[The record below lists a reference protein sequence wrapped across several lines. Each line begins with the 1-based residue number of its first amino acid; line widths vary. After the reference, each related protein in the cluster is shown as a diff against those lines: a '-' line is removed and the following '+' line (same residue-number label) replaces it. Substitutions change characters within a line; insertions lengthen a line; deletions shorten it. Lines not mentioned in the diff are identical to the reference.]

1 MIGALIGAGVSVAGS
16 LIGGAKA
23 DKEARKAQQ
32 ALDQNHQS
40 TMDALRRRANEDG
53 LQTAASQSALTRARE
68 MFNDNIS
75 RAQATQAV
83 MGGTD
88 ASVAQAKAQANDAL
102 ANAASN
108 VAVSAENRR
117 NQAEDAM
124 LAENKNY
131 ANQTAAIHNQ
141 RAANNTQAAN
151 QAMAAG
157 MGMAT
162 ADMQSKLDTGTGL
175 IESLWKKGGNTFDAS
190 ELVNKANQLRINY
203 EPGGLYGNLFK

>member
-1 MIGALIGAGVSVAGS
+1 MIGALIGAGVSIAGS

-23 DKEARKAQQ
+23 DKEAKKAQA

-68 MFNDNIS
+68 MFNENIS

-83 MGGTD
+83 MGGTN

-131 ANQTAAIHNQ
+131 ANQTADIHNQ
-141 RAANNTQAAN
+141 RAAANTQAAN

-157 MGMAT
+157 LGMAT
-162 ADMQSKLDTGTGL
+162 ADMQAKLDTGNGL
-175 IESLWKKGGNTFDAS
+175 VESLFNKGGNSFNAS
-190 ELVNKANQLRINY
+190 ELASKASQLRVNY
-203 EPGGLYGNLFK
+203 EPGGLFNKYFG